1 REASGKWVRVNK
13 TPILDMK
20 YRVTGLFEGNTYE
33 FRVFAENMVGL
44 SKPSPSSDPIKASRP
59 ITPPGPPINPKL
71 KDKTK
76 ESADLVWTKP
86 LKDGGSPILGYV
98 VECQKTGTKEWN
110 RINKD
115 ELIRQCA
122 YRVPG
127 LIEGNEYKFRIKA
140 VNIVGEGEPRELAE
154 TVLAKDILSPPE
166 VSLDVT
172 CRDLITVRVG
182 QTIRITGKVKG
193 RPDPDITWS
202 KDGKVL
208 VQEKRVE
215 IIHDLPNVELQ
226 VKEAKRSDHGKYIIA
241 AKNSCGHAQGFAV
254 VNVLDRPGPCPVR
267 NLKVTDISSDR
278 CTVTWDP
285 PEDDGGCEIQNYI
298 LEKCESK
305 RMVWSTYSSAV
316 LTNYANV
323 TRLIE
328 GNEYIFRVR
337 AENKMGTGP
346 PTETQPI
353 IAKTKYDRPG
363 RPDPP
368 DVTRVSKEEM
378 TVVWNP
384 PEYDGGKSITGYILE
399 KKEKRSLRWV
409 PVTKT
414 AIPERRKKVTNLIP
428 GHEYQFRVS
437 AENEVGL
444 GEPSLPSRPVVAKD
458 PIEPPG
464 PPTNLRVV
472 DSTKNSITLGWGKPV
487 YDGGA
492 PIIGYVV
499 EIRPKIEGAD
509 PEAGWKRCNVAAQ
522 VIHTEFTA
530 TSLDENQLYEF
541 RVSAQNQVG
550 LGRPAELKE
559 AVSPKEIL
567 EPPEIELDA
576 SMRKLVTVRAGCP
589 IRLFAIIRGR
599 PAPKVTWRRMG
610 IDNVIRKGQVDLVD
624 TMAFCVIPDSTRD
637 DSGKYS
643 LTLVNAA
650 GEKAVFVNVRVLDTP
665 GPVSDFKVSDVTKMS
680 CHLSWGPPENDG
692 GSPVTHYI
700 LQKREADRK
709 TWGTV
714 TAELKKTS
722 FQIANLVPGNEYFF
736 RVTAVN
742 EYGSGVPSDLPKPV
756 LATDPLNPPGPPA
769 FPKVVDTTRNSISLS
784 WSKPAYDG
792 GSPII
797 GYLVEAKR
805 ADTDNWV
812 RCNLPKNLQAT
823 RFVVTG
829 L

>member
-98 VECQKTGTKEWN
+98 VECQKSGTTQWN

-122 YRVPG
+122 FRVPG

-140 VNIVGEGEPRELAE
+140 VNIVGEGEPRELPE

-166 VSLDVT
+166 ISLDVT

-193 RPDPDITWS
+193 RPDPEITWS

-208 VQEKRVE
+208 VQEKHVE
-215 IIHDLPNVELQ
+215 ILHDLPNVELQ

-241 AKNSCGHAQGFAV
+241 AKNSCGQAQAFAI

-305 RMVWSTYSSAV
+305 RMVWSTFSSSV
-316 LTNYANV
+316 LTNYAKV

-346 PTETQPI
+346 PTETHPI

-414 AIPERRKKVTNLIP
+414 PIPERRKKVTNLFP

-444 GEPSLPSRPVVAKD
+444 GEPSLPSRPVIAKD

-472 DSTKNSITLGWGKPV
+472 DSTKTSLTLGWGKPV

-499 EIRPKIEGAD
+499 EMRPKVEGAD

-530 TSLDENQLYEF
+530 TSLDEKQLYEF

-589 IRLFAIIRGR
+589 IRLFAIVRGR

-680 CHLSWGPPENDG
+680 CHLSWAPPENDG
-692 GSPVTHYI
+692 GSPVTHYV

-709 TWGTV
+709 TWATV

-722 FQIANLVPGNEYFF
+722 FQIANLVPGNEYYF

-742 EYGSGVPSDLPKPV
+742 EYGSGVPSDIPKPV
-756 LATDPLNPPGPPA
+756 LASDPLNPPGPPA

-797 GYLVEAKR
+797 GYLVESKR

-823 RFVVTG
+823 QFVVTG